1 MEDILCGHLGTDGDA
16 VAVVPGLAAV
26 ATHPRDLPL
35 GPLAVVGPHGA
46 GTHLR
51 SLFGGVAVAFARF
64 RLSPGHRGSSGSL
77 LILISSLSDSKTLSI
92 SSSNEW
98 LSLGNQSHGG
108 SRTGFSE
115 SLDAFGSS

>member
-1 MEDILCGHLGTDGDA
+1 MENHLGRELRVHAYA
-16 VAVVPGLAAV
+16 VAVVPGLATV

-51 SLFGGVAVAFARF
+51 SLFGGVAVALARF

-77 LILISSLSDSKTLSI
+77 LILISSLSESKTLSI